1 MHDIE
6 PHFKWRD
13 EYVSSEDEHSP
24 FYGYVYDEFTFRNK
38 IYNYFI
44 HPQWD
49 FFGSSTLYGKI
60 IYVDYEEHFA
70 CIQLLGEWNDCLHND
85 IMFLKREIADKL
97 NKLHITKFIVLCDQV
112 LNFHPSDDCY
122 YEEWFED
129 VLEDDGWVSF
139 INLLPH
145 VESEMSMIN
154 LHHFIQMGG
163 RFNEVDWQRK
173 KPKNLFNEI
182 EVYINSSIKGIAN

>member
-6 PHFKWRD
+6 PYFKWRD
-13 EYVSSEDEHSP
+13 EYISSEDEHSP
-24 FYGYVYDEFTFRNK
+24 FFGAVYDEFTFRNK

-49 FFGSSTLYGKI
+49 FFGSNTLYGKI
-60 IYVDYEEHFA
+60 IYVDYSEHFA
-70 CIQLLGEWNDCLHND
+70 CIQLIGEWNDCLHND

-97 NKLHITKFIVLCDQV
+97 NSKGVYKFILLCENV

-129 VLEDDGWVSF
+129 VIDEQGWISF

-145 VESEMSMIN
+145 VESEMNQIN
-154 LHHFIQMGG
+154 LPHYIQMGG
-163 RFNEVDWQRK
+163 RFNDIDWQRK
-173 KPKNLFNEI
+173 KPRNLFKEI
-182 EVYINSSIKGIAN
+182 ELYINSSIKGITN